1 LHPWKIVKTGGD
13 HIISGS
19 RKCQFE
25 QEHILPIFVTLR
37 VVPCFAL
44 LDPSINL
51 QTLEKM
57 GLNRDENSR
66 THFQFPMT
74 LLRSTTWMVPHH
86 YSGKIRN
93 DFLQDGASHRIQEI
107 RRKKKTRKAADS
119 RKKFS
124 QFSQM

>member
-1 LHPWKIVKTGGD
+1 MEYLWEGFIFLEAYSSEKGKGNLHPWKIVKTGGD

-19 RKCQFE
+19 RKY
-25 QEHILPIFVTLR
+25 
-37 VVPCFAL
+37 
-44 LDPSINL
+44 PSINL